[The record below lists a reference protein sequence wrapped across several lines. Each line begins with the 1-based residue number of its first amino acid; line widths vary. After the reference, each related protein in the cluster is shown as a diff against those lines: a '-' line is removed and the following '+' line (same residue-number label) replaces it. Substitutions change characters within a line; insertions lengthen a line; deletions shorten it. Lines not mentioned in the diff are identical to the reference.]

1 MLDVHVVVSEVHWS
15 SCELLPVKSDIDR
28 ILKDFRIEIV
38 QVRNLGDDLA
48 ILEVA
53 LGSHPHVLIVH

>member
-1 MLDVHVVVSEVHWS
+1 MLDVHIVVSKIHWS
-15 SCELLPVKSDIDR
+15 ASELLSIKSDVDR
-28 ILKDFRIEIV
+28 ILKDFWIEIV

>member
-15 SCELLPVKSDIDR
+15 SCELLSVKSDVNR
-28 ILKDFRIEIV
+28 ILKYLWVEIV

-53 LGSHPHVLIVH
+53 LGSYPHVLIVH